1 MRKQARNG
9 WEGENFTFLGK
20 KWLVEMINSF
30 LSKKL
35 YVLTV
40 FSLIIVMCHTYLV
53 EKLYKMSLFER

>member
-1 MRKQARNG
+1 
-9 WEGENFTFLGK
+9 
-20 KWLVEMINSF
+20 MINSF